1 MVKSMIDFS
10 KPVQTKRGHSVEI
23 LSTNTGDPMNPVA
36 GILSLNCGKR
46 LAGWKSDGTH
56 RKMRITGSDAW
67 NLQNVPPPPP
77 PEVVRFSKLSG
88 DPEAG
93 GVKLGLWRKKA
104 PKLGPQDTGIL
115 KLTCVDGKPVSAEI
129 IAA

>member
-1 MVKSMIDFS
+1 MIDFS
-10 KPVQTKRGHSVEI
+10 KPVQTVRGDPVEI
-23 LSTNTGDPMNPVA
+23 LSTDTGDRNNPIA
-36 GILSLNCGKR
+36 GIICGRFGRKLSGWNAKGIHLR
-46 LAGWKSDGTH
+46 LRA
-56 RKMRITGSDAW
+56 TGRVDW

-115 KLTCVDGKPVSAEI
+115 KLTCVDGKPTKAEVI
-129 IAA
+129 PA